1 MSKYF
6 TAWDNFAVDTI
17 GTNVAGWTERG
28 STGPNSQAPAYGT
41 PCFKKRYLAL
51 KSSSSAT
58 PMRSAL
64 SWDAIDADANRDDV
78 DMVSAFSYDAATV
91 NQLWLYAR
99 GVGGAATAPDEC
111 YMGIVDKSTGT
122 NNLIIARRNAATTIT
137 TIATASLTLASGKN
151 YFIRFRVNGT
161 ALKLRVWDAALGRA
175 GEPTTWNLETTDA
188 TWSAAGWV
196 GLGMNNAGVADQV
209 APFNFLAVGTNGD
222 SAVCPLTNAE
232 YTAWLASQEARRVI
246 TARMAFTGYDSSGS
260 PYTATRYAYV
270 SNHGYTSHAQ
280 DTPASQHFDNYISA
294 VPTFSREMP
303 AALSGQAVVNF
314 GEMRLRNPA
323 REIDGAAYLLL
334 DGSSGCYASTPD
346 AAVNS
351 ITGDIDIRVKV
362 AMDDWTPSVISRFVG
377 KFQVAGQQSYFAG
390 ILTTGVL
397 FFEFSTDGSTSIAG
411 FSSVATGFA
420 DGSAHWIRMTRVSA
434 SGVITFYTSE
444 DGVTYTQLGTTAS
457 PGAGA
462 IFNSTSVIEVG
473 SYIGG
478 TLQRLAGKIYR
489 AQIYN
494 GIAGTLAVD
503 FNLANVIKGATSFS
517 TPTGE
522 VWTVN
527 GTAKIRQAAGTA
539 PGQLD
544 DWLRV
549 HWIRDGFEMQLGAPD
564 WPLHDFRHIVRG
576 RLGLPTAPRPDE
588 MVFRI
593 ADMSDALNVPLGEKF
608 TSGDRNGQYK
618 PILLGGVQ
626 YGQIE
631 PPETDS
637 ATQTFTVADA
647 AIDSIVPGFGEE
659 VVYVSDDGVLLDS
672 TGTITGVNNATETLS
687 DSGGHGLLPDAAVI
701 FNGGP
706 AGLVDGTVYY
716 VISAGWTAND
726 FRVSATRGGL
736 AVDITGTTTG
746 GTFYGYNYVLDKAAA
761 TIRPLADYVGRVM
774 LGWVRGSDPDL
785 DKVYERLF
793 FSEIGLSLNHK
804 DASSFSALAT
814 IASANTYKVG
824 IWLNTDQHFGGEVG
838 GQLAKGSFS
847 WYGLT
852 SDGLL
857 QVGLISLPTSTAVQT
872 FDRSTV
878 KTGSLRLVDVIRP
891 MNMAQGIQSYEPWFV
906 TRGALAFNSGSA
918 SLWTQQQGT
927 QLKSTLNAYS
937 YGAAGIP
944 LDDHPDQTD
953 ANEQANFDFLFC
965 YSAGAGAMRTHVA
978 TLFKHTLG
986 IYEFDTT
993 LPAAELNIGDTITL
1007 DFPRLGWKTY
1017 SSADPAS
1024 PDNTATIDATK
1035 AVVIGLNINYS
1046 APGPFKVRV
1055 KCFRRQ
1061 PGYYPTANLN

>member
-6 TAWDNFAVDTI
+6 TAWDNFSIDTI
-17 GTNVAGWTERG
+17 GTDVAGWTERG

-91 NQLWLYAR
+91 SQLWLYAR

-137 TIATASLTLASGKN
+137 TIATASLTLAAGKN

-175 GEPTTWNLETTDA
+175 GEPSTWNLETTDA

-222 SAVCPLTNAE
+222 SAVCPRTNAE
-232 YTAWLASQEARRVI
+232 YTAWLASQEAIRVI

-346 AAVNS
+346 AAANS
-351 ITGDIDIRVKV
+351 ITGDIDIRCQV
-362 AMDDWTPSVISRFVG
+362 AMDDWTPASQICLVAKFVQTG
-377 KFQVAGQQSYFAG
+377 NQRAWALAVASGGQLLLY
-390 ILTTGVL
+390 
-397 FFEFSTDGSTSIAG
+397 STPDGTNASAVNATSTA
-411 FSSVATGFA
+411 ATGFTNETKHWVRA
-420 DGSAHWIRMTRVSA
+420 TLDVNDGGGNRVYR
-434 SGVITFYTSE
+434 FYTSE
-444 DGVTYTQLGTTAS
+444 DGVTWTQLGSTVTTA
-457 PGAGA
+457 GVTT
-462 IFNSTSVIEVG
+462 IFDSSAAVQISGIDVSASQNF
-473 SYIGG
+473 
-478 TLQRLAGKIYR
+478 AGKVYR

-503 FNLANVIKGATSFS
+503 FNLANVIKGATSIS

-593 ADMSDALNVPLGEKF
+593 ADMSDALNVPLTDQLF
-608 TSGDRNGQYK
+608 TTGDRNGRFK
-618 PILLGGVQ
+618 PVFIGHNVTGH
-626 YGQIE
+626 IE
-631 PPETDS
+631 PPQTDFAALEWTLHDATINLADAVAYDSRVALVGLLRTVSAVDAGTDTITASSAHGMVNGYRVRFSSGTPPAPLALSTDYYAVSVTVGGSDFKLS
-637 ATQTFTVADA
+637 ATLGGA
-647 AIDSIVPGFGEE
+647 AID
-659 VVYVSDDGVLLDS
+659 LTTTS
-672 TGTITGVNNATETLS
+672 TG
-687 DSGGHGLLPDAAVI
+687 AAMV
-701 FNGGP
+701 
-706 AGLVDGTVYY
+706 
-716 VISAGWTAND
+716 
-726 FRVSATRGGL
+726 
-736 AVDITGTTTG
+736 
-746 GTFYGYNYVLDKAAA
+746 FYGFRYDNAAA
-761 TIRPLADYVGRVM
+761 EMTLAATPSGRVTFTNVKSNSG
-774 LGWVRGSDPDL
+774 LYDVANIYSDI
-785 DKVYERLF
+785 V
-793 FSEIGLSLNHK
+793 FSRAGLSLNHK
-804 DASSFSALAT
+804 DTASFTALTAALGFT
-814 IASANTYKVG
+814 ARLFFDDSKHSCDEAVAKLAVG
-824 IWLNTDQHFGGEVG
+824 
-838 GQLAKGSFS
+838 SMS
-847 WYGLT
+847 WYGFT
-852 SDGLL
+852 ADGRM
-857 QVGLISLPTSTAVQT
+857 QVGLIDLPASTAVAT
-872 FDRSTV
+872 FDQSSV
-878 KTGSLRLVDVIRP
+878 KAGSLKLVDRIRP
-891 MNMAQGIQSYEPWFV
+891 IDFSVTEITCEPYFLSGGPLPPVGSTGQVIQDRTTV
-906 TRGALAFNSGSA
+906 TP
-918 SLWTQQQGT
+918 
-927 QLKSTLNAYS
+927 YS
-937 YGAAGIP
+937 YGATSTP
-944 LDDHPDQTD
+944 LDNYPTVSDPNTGASFDWVMDNGNAEDRRD
-953 ANEQANFDFLFC
+953 ALAALFLQ
-965 YSAGAGAMRTHVA
+965 
-978 TLFKHTLG
+978 TLG

-993 LPAAELNIGDTITL
+993 LPAAELNIGETITL